1 MESRARAVLT
11 LVAVLVAVLVAG
23 CGGGDDPPAEPPPTP
38 APGLRLERG
47 AAGDLTVYVEPS
59 VNVRSR
65 AGGRSQVPL
74 RCLDVDGGLVI
85 AQDEGWPFAETD
97 GGLFEPHAHVGVDPI
112 GASSIDRCQLAGTK
126 PLLEASAR

>member
-1 MESRARAVLT
+1 MSPCSSPGAAAAT
-11 LVAVLVAVLVAG
+11 T
-23 CGGGDDPPAEPPPTP
+23 PPPSRRRP
-38 APGLRLERG
+38 AAPGLRLERG
-47 AAGDLTVYVEPS
+47 AAGDLTVYVDPS

-65 AGGRSQVPL
+65 AGGRSQVQL